1 MKMPQPLFEF
11 ASESKKLSVLEG
23 EVINTPLADLNPY
36 ELLKSACVDADQK
49 ALICGIIPFDPQ
61 QPSHLIKAQNFSWK
75 STRNVKEQRQTENA
89 PRIATP
95 SIEEKV
101 NNQHRRTCYQE
112 SVALALKE
120 IGQAKYQKIVLARSH
135 EFTIATAKEPV
146 THFDNRLFSALLQ
159 RNPSAD
165 IFTVRTSETETWT
178 GASPE
183 IVSDVRQNMFK
194 TRPLAGSLNQAVQP
208 DAQKAQSLLLNSTK
222 DLREHAFVV
231 NHIKAKIEKLPGA
244 VVHVPPQP
252 SMTSTDTM
260 WHLGTTISAVL
271 PREINALDIARA
283 IHPTPAVCGVPTP
296 ETLQRI
302 KELEQEPRSFYSGL
316 VGWMDAQGNGRWSLV
331 LRCTRRREDKLTVF
345 AGAGIVKGS
354 VPSSELAET
363 EAKMQTI
370 IKVLSPEET
379 TNLSSAQI

>member
-1 MKMPQPLFEF
+1 MNIPRPLFEF

-23 EVINTPLADLNPY
+23 EIINTPLTDLNPY
-36 ELLKSACVDADQK
+36 ELLKSTSANADQK

-75 STRNVKEQRQTENA
+75 STRDVEEQEQTENA
-89 PRIATP
+89 PGVAVP
-95 SIEEKV
+95 SFEEKE
-101 NNQHRRTCYQE
+101 NNQHGRACYQD

-120 IGQAKYQKIVLARSH
+120 IEQAKYQKIVLARSQ
-135 EFTIATAKEPV
+135 EFTIATAKESAA
-146 THFDNRLFSALLQ
+146 HFDNRLFSALLQ

-165 IFTVRTSETETWT
+165 IFTVRTSEIETWT

-183 IVSDVRQNMFK
+183 IVSDVHQNVFK
-194 TRPLAGSLNQAVQP
+194 THPLAGSLNQATEP

-222 DLREHAFVV
+222 DLEEHAFVV

-244 VVHVPPQP
+244 VVHVPSQP

-260 WHLGTTISAVL
+260 WHLGTTISASL

-296 ETLQRI
+296 ETFQRI

-316 VGWMDAQGNGRWSLV
+316 VGWMDVQGNGRWSLV
-331 LRCTRRREDKLTVF
+331 LRCTRRIEDKLTVF

-354 VPSSELAET
+354 VPANELAET

-370 IKVLSPEET
+370 LKVLSPEKT
-379 TNLSSAQI
+379 TNLLSAQM